1 MNNTWLSSKT
11 SDSRSVEKD
20 NDKLSRI
27 VSAVIDEYDVID
39 DSTVTSINNRG
50 NGAIGGSEK
59 KCLNNP
65 SVSAELPNEQTI
77 ISYPRINC
85 KEKIVCRS
93 FIIHS
98 LYTNYNFGVNQSS
111 FKIKG
116 HNSYKEHDAWG
127 CDFLHKYT

>member
-1 MNNTWLSSKT
+1 MNDTWLSSKT

-50 NGAIGGSEK
+50 NGAIAIGGSEK

-65 SVSAELPNEQTI
+65 SVSAELTNEQTI
-77 ISYPRINC
+77 ISYPRVNC

-98 LYTNYNFGVNQSS
+98 LYT
-111 FKIKG
+111 
-116 HNSYKEHDAWG
+116 
-127 CDFLHKYT
+127 